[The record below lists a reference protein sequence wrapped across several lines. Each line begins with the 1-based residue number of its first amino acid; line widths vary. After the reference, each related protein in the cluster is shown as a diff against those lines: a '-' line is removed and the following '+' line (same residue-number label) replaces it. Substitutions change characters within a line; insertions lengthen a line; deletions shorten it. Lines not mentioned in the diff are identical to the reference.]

1 MSKIELEK
9 KVKETQKRSLF
20 LLSKIEKEVKE
31 ASSLE
36 SPDWGDYGSLLHA
49 EEKLKEILLFLG
61 GEEAAEE
68 IEN

>member
-9 KVKETQKRSLF
+9 KIKQTQKQSLL
-20 LLSKIEKEVKE
+20 LLSKIEKELKE
-31 ASSLE
+31 AASLE

-61 GEEAAEE
+61 GEDSLKE